1 MTPKECRAETSI
13 KESTKL
19 QMREMCERLGGISE
33 AEYVR
38 GAIESRLKRDRRKFG
53 VNKDG

>member
-1 MTPKECRAETSI
+1 MVAKDSKIEAWI
-13 KESTKL
+13 FASTKDEV
-19 QMREMCERLGGISE
+19 RSMCELLRVSE